1 MKKLNYFLTLIVSL
15 LALSSCT
22 SEVDNYFPESSSE
35 RSAKDIEKVQKI
47 LTSAPNGWR
56 IEYYGNLTY
65 GGYNVLCKFEN
76 GQVTFASEKVGK
88 THNAGLDDSGNLVGV
103 NQQSSY
109 RLIQSMG
116 TVLSFDG
123 YNEVFHYFSKPK
135 NDDYGQAGD
144 GFAGDFEFRVLS
156 ASSEKIELK
165 GRKHG
170 RRIVMYAMPADLQWQ
185 DYLNTIME
193 TEKYM
198 SSRSYTLMGEG
209 IPDTVKI
216 KVRQS
221 YRSLVFQ
228 YLDEKGDAHAVAA
241 PFIVTPAG
249 FVLYDTLTVR
259 GVKIGDFAK
268 GDTYER
274 FYLANNK
281 NVWLETE
288 EPPLWETLRD
298 GMWFAAYS
306 QIGQYQMPLWDAFK
320 EALKTAGANG
330 KEATLYNVFIGRYEN
345 KTGFHFFAGGEQ
357 GFISFQFTDPNEEGN
372 EISVKYTL
380 EKPTNRTGK
389 DYMKKHALKPIVE
402 AFAGTGSNPRRFK
415 LETDNKRKPTFIKF
429 TDLNEP
435 TNVFTL
441 SAEQVNYPFNH

>member
-65 GGYNVLCKFEN
+65 GGYNVLCKFDN

-185 DYLNTIME
+185 DYLNTIKE
-193 TEKYM
+193 TEK
-198 SSRSYTLMGEG
+198 
-209 IPDTVKI
+209 
-216 KVRQS
+216 
-221 YRSLVFQ
+221 
-228 YLDEKGDAHAVAA
+228 
-241 PFIVTPAG
+241 
-249 FVLYDTLTVR
+249 
-259 GVKIGDFAK
+259 
-268 GDTYER
+268 
-274 FYLANNK
+274 
-281 NVWLETE
+281 
-288 EPPLWETLRD
+288 
-298 GMWFAAYS
+298 
-306 QIGQYQMPLWDAFK
+306 
-320 EALKTAGANG
+320 
-330 KEATLYNVFIGRYEN
+330 
-345 KTGFHFFAGGEQ
+345 
-357 GFISFQFTDPNEEGN
+357 
-372 EISVKYTL
+372 
-380 EKPTNRTGK
+380 
-389 DYMKKHALKPIVE
+389 
-402 AFAGTGSNPRRFK
+402 
-415 LETDNKRKPTFIKF
+415 
-429 TDLNEP
+429 
-435 TNVFTL
+435 
-441 SAEQVNYPFNH
+441 